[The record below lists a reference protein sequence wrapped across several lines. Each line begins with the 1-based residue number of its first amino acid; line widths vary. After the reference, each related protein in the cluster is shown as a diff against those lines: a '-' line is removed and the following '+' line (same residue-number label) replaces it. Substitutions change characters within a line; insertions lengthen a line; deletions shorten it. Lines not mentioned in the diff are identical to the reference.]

1 MHVDLDNYYQAANR
15 DITLSAKIIGEQ
27 IQLIKNELG
36 AFSVTEKRK
45 LHRIENEINTIESTV
60 LTFNELIN
68 SIKNPYEDI
77 EEETKQN
84 DFWRQKINPR
94 KIPKE
99 YFDLGGEADGQSI
112 EGQLHGP
119 DNVPGPAYIDPGNPA
134 SSPSMAISN
143 GEDLNDKF
151 SWEETYD
158 KNVDDG
164 NAWKNR
170 IPNR

>member
-1 MHVDLDNYYQAANR
+1 MKAN
-15 DITLSAKIIGEQ
+15 S
-27 IQLIKNELG
+27 IQTLIKLCSRLDKTGHYSKSDLLFEKI
-36 AFSVTEKRK
+36 AQYYPQQSVTQSPNVSLVPFE
-45 LHRIENEINTIESTV
+45 E
-60 LTFNELIN
+60 
-68 SIKNPYEDI
+68 I

-94 KIPKE
+94 KLPKE

-119 DNVPGPAYIDPGNPA
+119 DSVPGPAYIDPGNPQ
-134 SSPSMAISN
+134 SSPSMAIHS
-143 GEDLNDKF
+143 GEELNDKF
-151 SWEETYD
+151 SWEETYE
-158 KNVDDG
+158 KNVDEG

>member
-1 MHVDLDNYYQAANR
+1 MKANSIQTLMKLCSRLDKIGHYSKADLLFEKIAQYYPQ
-15 DITLSAKIIGEQ
+15 Q
-27 IQLIKNELG
+27 
-36 AFSVTEKRK
+36 SVTQSPNVS
-45 LHRIENEINTIESTV
+45 LV
-60 LTFNELIN
+60 
-68 SIKNPYEDI
+68 PYDEI

-94 KIPKE
+94 KLPKE

-119 DNVPGPAYIDPGNPA
+119 DSVPGPAYIDPGNPQ
-134 SSPSMAISN
+134 SSPSMAIHS
-143 GEDLNDKF
+143 GEDLCDKF
-151 SWEETYD
+151 SWEETYE
-158 KNVDDG
+158 KNVDEG

>member
-1 MHVDLDNYYQAANR
+1 MKAN
-15 DITLSAKIIGEQ
+15 S
-27 IQLIKNELG
+27 IQTLIKLCSRLDKTGHYSKADLLFERI
-36 AFSVTEKRK
+36 AQYYPQQSVTQSPNVS
-45 LHRIENEINTIESTV
+45 LV
-60 LTFNELIN
+60 
-68 SIKNPYEDI
+68 PYEDI

-134 SSPSMAISN
+134 SSPSMAVHS
-143 GEDLNDKF
+143 GEDLCDKF
-151 SWEETYD
+151 SWEETYE
-158 KNVDDG
+158 KNVDEG

-170 IPNR
+170 ITYR

>member
-1 MHVDLDNYYQAANR
+1 VVDQIIEDALVLKAS
-15 DITLSAKIIGEQ
+15 DIHLEPQ
-27 IQLIKNELG
+27 ENG
-36 AFSVTEKRK
+36 AVVRFRIDGV
-45 LHRIENEINTIESTV
+45 LHEAG
-60 LTFNELIN
+60 
-68 SIKNPYEDI
+68 
-77 EEETKQN
+77 
-84 DFWRQKINPR
+84 

-143 GEDLNDKF
+143 GEDLTDKF
-151 SWEETYD
+151 SWEETYE
-158 KNVDDG
+158 KNVDEG

-170 IPNR
+170 IPYR

>member
-1 MHVDLDNYYQAANR
+1 MKANSIQAIIKLCSRLDKTGHYSKADLLFEKIAQYYPQ
-15 DITLSAKIIGEQ
+15 Q
-27 IQLIKNELG
+27 
-36 AFSVTEKRK
+36 SVTQSPNVS
-45 LHRIENEINTIESTV
+45 LV
-60 LTFNELIN
+60 
-68 SIKNPYEDI
+68 PYEEI

-134 SSPSMAISN
+134 SSPSMAVHS
-143 GEDLNDKF
+143 GEDLCDKF
-151 SWEETYD
+151 SWEETYE
-158 KNVDDG
+158 KNVDEG

-170 IPNR
+170 IPYR

>member
-1 MHVDLDNYYQAANR
+1 MKAN
-15 DITLSAKIIGEQ
+15 S
-27 IQLIKNELG
+27 IQTLIKLCSRLDKTGHYSESDLLFEKI
-36 AFSVTEKRK
+36 AQYYPQQSVTQSPNVSLVPFE
-45 LHRIENEINTIESTV
+45 E
-60 LTFNELIN
+60 
-68 SIKNPYEDI
+68 I

-94 KIPKE
+94 KLPKE
-99 YFDLGGEADGQSI
+99 YFDLGGEADGQNI

-119 DNVPGPAYIDPGNPA
+119 DSVPGPAYIDPGNPQ
-134 SSPSMAISN
+134 SSPSMAVHS
-143 GEDLNDKF
+143 GEDLNDRF

-158 KNVDDG
+158 KNVDEG

>member
-1 MHVDLDNYYQAANR
+1 MNAN
-15 DITLSAKIIGEQ
+15 IIQ
-27 IQLIKNELG
+27 TLIKVCSKLDKTGHYSKADILFEKI
-36 AFSVTEKRK
+36 AQYYPQQSVTQSPNVS
-45 LHRIENEINTIESTV
+45 LV
-60 LTFNELIN
+60 
-68 SIKNPYEDI
+68 PYDEI

-134 SSPSMAISN
+134 SSPSMAVHS
-143 GEDLNDKF
+143 GEDLCDKF
-151 SWEETYD
+151 SWEETYE
-158 KNVDDG
+158 KNVDEG

-170 IPNR
+170 IPYR

>member
-1 MHVDLDNYYQAANR
+1 MKAN
-15 DITLSAKIIGEQ
+15 S
-27 IQLIKNELG
+27 IQVLIKLCSRLDKTGYYSKADLLFERI
-36 AFSVTEKRK
+36 AQYYPQQSVTQSPNVS
-45 LHRIENEINTIESTV
+45 LV
-60 LTFNELIN
+60 
-68 SIKNPYEDI
+68 PYEEI

-134 SSPSMAISN
+134 SSPSMAVHS
-143 GEDLNDKF
+143 GEDLCDKF
-151 SWEETYD
+151 SWEETYE
-158 KNVDDG
+158 KNVDEG

-170 IPNR
+170 IPYR

>member
-1 MHVDLDNYYQAANR
+1 MDAN
-15 DITLSAKIIGEQ
+15 S
-27 IQLIKNELG
+27 IQRLIKLCSKLDKTGHYSKADSLFEKI
-36 AFSVTEKRK
+36 AQYYPQQSVTQSPNVS
-45 LHRIENEINTIESTV
+45 LV
-60 LTFNELIN
+60 
-68 SIKNPYEDI
+68 PYEDI

-99 YFDLGGEADGQSI
+99 YRDLGGEADGQNI

-119 DNVPGPAYIDPGNPA
+119 DNVPGPAYVDPGNPA

>member
-1 MHVDLDNYYQAANR
+1 MDTKSIQTIIKVCSKLDKTGHYTKADSLFEKIAQYYPQ
-15 DITLSAKIIGEQ
+15 Q
-27 IQLIKNELG
+27 
-36 AFSVTEKRK
+36 SVTQSPDVS
-45 LHRIENEINTIESTV
+45 LV
-60 LTFNELIN
+60 
-68 SIKNPYEDI
+68 PYEDI

-84 DFWRQKINPR
+84 DYWRQKINPR

-134 SSPSMAISN
+134 SSPSMAIHS
-143 GEDLNDKF
+143 GEDLCDKF
-151 SWEETYD
+151 SWEETYE
-158 KNVDDG
+158 KNVDEG

>member
-1 MHVDLDNYYQAANR
+1 MKANSIQTLMKLCSRLDKIGHYSKADLLFEKIAQYYPQ
-15 DITLSAKIIGEQ
+15 Q
-27 IQLIKNELG
+27 
-36 AFSVTEKRK
+36 SVTQSPNVSLVPFE
-45 LHRIENEINTIESTV
+45 E
-60 LTFNELIN
+60 
-68 SIKNPYEDI
+68 I

-94 KIPKE
+94 KLPKE

-119 DNVPGPAYIDPGNPA
+119 DSVPGPAYIDPGNPQ
-134 SSPSMAISN
+134 SSPSMAIHS
-143 GEDLNDKF
+143 GEDLCDKF
-151 SWEETYD
+151 SWEETYE
-158 KNVDDG
+158 KNVDEG

>member
-1 MHVDLDNYYQAANR
+1 MKANSIQTLMKLCSRLDKIGHYSKADLLFEKIAQYYPQ
-15 DITLSAKIIGEQ
+15 Q
-27 IQLIKNELG
+27 
-36 AFSVTEKRK
+36 SVTQSPNVSLVPFE
-45 LHRIENEINTIESTV
+45 E
-60 LTFNELIN
+60 
-68 SIKNPYEDI
+68 I

-94 KIPKE
+94 KLPKE

-119 DNVPGPAYIDPGNPA
+119 DSVPGPAYIDPGNPQ
-134 SSPSMAISN
+134 SSPSMAIHS
-143 GEDLNDKF
+143 GEDLHDKF
-151 SWEETYD
+151 SWEETYE
-158 KNVDDG
+158 KNVDEG